1 MADLEPLIKFRKHSV
16 DEKRRFLAQLYRE
29 AEQIERQKQVIANQM
44 AREIEL
50 AREMGS
56 TDAQA
61 FLNKYLEGA
70 RRKIKAL
77 EGSLK
82 KMDVR
87 IAAAQEDMRSVFAEM
102 KKVEIIQRNREERA
116 AAEQKKKDDQELD
129 EIALDGYRRRLE
141 EGTNH

>member
-1 MADLEPLIKFRKHSV
+1 MADLEPLIKYRKHTV

-29 AEQIERQKQVIANQM
+29 AEQIERQKDAVQKQM

-50 AREMGS
+50 AKEMGT

-77 EGSLK
+77 EGALK

-87 IAAAQEDMRSVFAEM
+87 IAAAQEDMRGVFSEM
-102 KKVEIIQRNREERA
+102 KKVEIVQHNREAAA
-116 AAEQKKKDDQELD
+116 AAEQKKKDDRELD
-129 EIALDGYRRRLE
+129 EIAIDQYRRRLE
-141 EGTNH
+141 EESR

>member
-1 MADLEPLIKFRKHSV
+1 MADLEPLIKYRKHTV

-29 AEQIERQKQVIANQM
+29 SEQIERQKQAVEKQM
-44 AREIEL
+44 EREIAL
-50 AREMGS
+50 AKDMGT
-56 TDAQA
+56 TDASA

-77 EGSLK
+77 EGSLR

-87 IAAAQEDMRSVFAEM
+87 IAAAQEDMRGVFAEM

-116 AAEQKKKDDQELD
+116 AAAQKKKDDQELD
-129 EIALDGYRRRLE
+129 EVAIEQYRRKLDE
-141 EGTNH
+141 EAGH

>member
-1 MADLEPLIKFRKHSV
+1 MADLGPLIKYRKHTV

-29 AEQIERQKQVIANQM
+29 AEQIERQKQAVEKQM
-44 AREIEL
+44 EREIAL
-50 AREMGS
+50 AKDMDT
-56 TDAQA
+56 TDASA

-77 EGSLK
+77 EGSLR

-87 IAAAQEDMRSVFAEM
+87 IAAAQEDMRGVFAEM

-116 AAEQKKKDDQELD
+116 AATQKKKDDQEMD
-129 EIALDGYRRRLE
+129 EVAIEQYRRRIE
-141 EGTNH
+141 EDTDR

>member
-1 MADLEPLIKFRKHSV
+1 MADLEPLIKYRKHAV

-29 AEQIERQKQVIANQM
+29 AEQVERQKEAVQKQM
-44 AREIEL
+44 EREIES
-50 AREMGS
+50 AKDMG
-56 TDAQA
+56 TTEAAA

-77 EGSLK
+77 DGALK

-87 IAAAQEDMRSVFAEM
+87 IAAAQEDMRGVFAEM

-129 EIALDGYRRRLE
+129 DIAIEQHRRALAE
-141 EGTNH
+141 EEK